1 MLSRNSVAT
10 RVQDRSQRRCVISGR
25 RSQHFDTLQRM
36 AIRSFSYQIERFMPE
51 SVSSSILAV
60 SADQLRA
67 FLGKTANLPQISDPS
82 LQLEILSAPEIVTL
96 GQRIEFR
103 ITVFGFKQRA
113 IHEYVTVEELQI
125 SEDQVE
131 GPLRAWKHSQHIEV
145 ISSLECRLTDR
156 IEFVPPGGMLGFLL
170 TEAKVRE
177 SIEEGMQIRYD
188 SLSELISSGTLA

>member
-1 MLSRNSVAT
+1 
-10 RVQDRSQRRCVISGR
+10 
-25 RSQHFDTLQRM
+25 M
-36 AIRSFSYQIERFMPE
+36 AIRSFSDQIERFMPE

-67 FLGKTANLPQISDPS
+67 FLGKTANLPQISDPA